1 MTVTLVDGEV
11 YFTSAP
17 LGNISTTEIT
27 DTGYIAVRITV
38 GNPGGRFETIVTNEP
53 LVLPVPKPR
62 LQSPSQ
68 YGSIG
73 APSLATI
80 NSTNVVYIIDLFKVS
95 TTFNIQG
102 ILLNEQGGDSVLTK
116 RDNLERLSKYGGVIR
131 MVYRTGSNQKVVT
144 GIINRLSVAEV
155 SSGRETDED
164 SVASGSPI
172 SYAVQV
178 QFVRGQ
184 NR

>member
-1 MTVTLVDGEV
+1 MTVTLVDGDV

-17 LGNISTTEIT
+17 TGNISTTEIT
-27 DTGYIAVRITV
+27 DTDYIVVRVTV

-68 YGSIG
+68 YGAIG
-73 APSLATI
+73 APTLASI
-80 NSTNVVYIIDLFKVS
+80 NATNVVNIVDLFRIN
-95 TTFNIQG
+95 TTFNVQG
-102 ILLNEQGGDSVLTK
+102 ILLNEQGGDSVAVK

-144 GIINRLSVAEV
+144 GIINRLSIAEV

-164 SVASGSPI
+164 NIATGSPI

-178 QFVRGQ
+178 SFVRGQ